1 MRPGCCSCTAEWRSW
16 WLIWGLWY
24 GHSGVCNLMIYLVMD
39 GHRKLVV
46 HNYRNLMVAT
56 MMYCTATGTWIS
68 YRTLNC
74 DIQEL
79 CHPECPKPTIVQ
91 NKTNQIRQRII
102 SKACRLAEN
111 LFQSIFILH
120 SDTLHCRKFIE
131 VKFHIIFLHI
141 TLLDLQWSWVISGWV
156 GQCQMWQTNID
167 PHHGFD
173 LPELPCRT
181 KGDSRLL
188 VSLFHGTLGRVAV
201 YFRWTSA

>member
-1 MRPGCCSCTAEWRSW
+1 MNKLLHHVAVLLRHRAHLPLHTAQGHRPVHHGAEMRPGCCSCTAEWRSW

-24 GHSGVCNLMIYLVMD
+24 VHSGSGVCNLLIYLVMN

-46 HNYRNLMVAT
+46 HSYRNLMVAT

-111 LFQSIFILH
+111 LFQSIFILY
-120 SDTLHCRKFIE
+120 SDPLHCRKFI
-131 VKFHIIFLHI
+131 
-141 TLLDLQWSWVISGWV
+141 
-156 GQCQMWQTNID
+156 
-167 PHHGFD
+167 
-173 LPELPCRT
+173 
-181 KGDSRLL
+181 
-188 VSLFHGTLGRVAV
+188 
-201 YFRWTSA
+201 